1 MHTPGP
7 WTATATDFIF
17 DEPALWT
24 IGDRCGVIAEV
35 QSHNEADARLIAAA
49 PVLLATLRDLLELHI
64 AHHNNP
70 KHAAARLLLEM
81 FDE

>member
-7 WTATATDFIF
+7 WTATATDCIF

-49 PVLLATLRDLLELHI
+49 PVLLATLQELRRQLIGPHFADARALL
-64 AHHNNP
+64 AS
-70 KHAAARLLLEM
+70 LE
-81 FDE
+81 EQE